1 VIANKEEIKK
11 NEDAEVVFERVKE
24 NLSYEQI
31 IEFRNDFND
40 TIKSFLALELDFNE
54 ISELFKICAAILH
67 LGNIKVECNGK
78 NEVYIPDSEMKFL
91 SKFLNVLDVKNV
103 DEIYLKKILSEYSR
117 KVGGTTEIFPRSVA
131 DAKQSIDSFCKKL

>member
-1 VIANKEEIKK
+1 MKD

-40 TIKSFLALELDFNE
+40 TIKSFQDLDLDLNE
-54 ISELFKICAAILH
+54 IIELFKICAAILH

-78 NEVYIPDSEMKFL
+78 NEVFIPNSEMKFL

-103 DEIYLKKILSEYSR
+103 DEIYLLKIL
-117 KVGGTTEIFPRSVA
+117 TE
-131 DAKQSIDSFCKKL
+131 